1 MSMVTRCPHCATAF
15 RITSGALKAHQG
27 LVRCGHCSEV
37 FNAFDT
43 LSTLHDAPARSI
55 PEAEIAELLE
65 APAEVQVSPEPASLQ
80 EDAFETLAEEEQVP
94 QTMPDASAQEADEA
108 HPADDF
114 AEPVKGEE
122 DLGELFVGERPS
134 RFRWL
139 WSLGSALLLVAM
151 LAQSVYYWRMELSIA
166 MPGLRPAMV
175 AYCALLDCTIPLP
188 RKTDLIGIESSS
200 LQAEPHRVGVLDLH
214 ASIRNSAP
222 FSQAYPLIELTL
234 TDAQDTPLARRI
246 FEPREYLPSDSKIGE
261 GIPANGAANAR
272 VDLDTGSLLPSGY
285 RLYLFY
291 P

>member
-55 PEAEIAELLE
+55 PEAEITELLE
-65 APAEVQVSPEPASLQ
+65 VPEELPVPPEPVSLQ
-80 EDAFETLAEEEQVP
+80 EDALQVLAEEEQI
-94 QTMPDASAQEADEA
+94 MPEASAHEVAEAYSPGDIE
-108 HPADDF
+108 
-114 AEPVKGEE
+114 EPVKEE
-122 DLGELFVGERPS
+122 EGLGEFFVGGKPG
-134 RFRWL
+134 RFGWL
-139 WSLGSALLLVAM
+139 WSLGAVLLLISM
-151 LAQSVYYWRMELSIA
+151 LAQSVYYWRMELSTA
-166 MPGLRPAMV
+166 MPGLRPALV
-175 AYCALLDCTIPLP
+175 AYCAMLDCTIPLP

-200 LQAEPHRVGVLDLH
+200 LQAEPARVGVLDLH

-222 FSQAYPLIELTL
+222 FAQAYPLIELTL

-246 FEPREYLPSDSKIGE
+246 FWPRDYLPPDSKMGE
-261 GIPANGAANAR
+261 GIPANGAASAR
-272 VDLDTGSLLPSGY
+272 LYLDTGSLLPSGY

>member
-27 LVRCGHCSEV
+27 LVRCGHCSEI
-37 FNAFDT
+37 FNAFDS

-55 PEAEIAELLE
+55 PVAEIVESFPE
-65 APAEVQVSPEPASLQ
+65 APL
-80 EDAFETLAEEEQVP
+80 EEQLP
-94 QTMPDASAQEADEA
+94 
-108 HPADDF
+108 
-114 AEPVKGEE
+114 AEPVFLEESDALPEEEPVALQEAIGHEDAEVHSSDTSAEPGEE
-122 DLGELFVGERPS
+122 DGFGEFFVGEPPS
-134 RFRWL
+134 RLRWL
-139 WSLGSALLLVAM
+139 WALGAVLLLISM

-166 MPGLRPAMV
+166 MPGLRPAV
-175 AYCALLDCTIPLP
+175 AAYCAMLDCTIPLP

-200 LQAEPHRVGVLDLH
+200 LQAERQRVGVLDLH

-222 FSQAYPLIELTL
+222 FAQEYPLIELTL
-234 TDAQDTPLARRI
+234 TDAQDAPLARRV
-246 FEPREYLPSDSKIGE
+246 FKPRDYLPPDSKIGE

-272 VDLDTGSLLPSGY
+272 LYLDTGSLLPNGY